1 MTGRSVQI
9 KVNGIVQGVNYRTS
23 TRTKAEELGV
33 SGIVRNEP
41 DGSVYIEA
49 AGTSDQID
57 KLIEWCRKGPP
68 RSKVERV
75 DVSECDVKQF
85 NGFEIKRF

>member
-1 MTGRSVQI
+1 MAERSVQI
-9 KVNGIVQGVNYRTS
+9 TVRGVVQGVNFRTS
-23 TRTKAEELGV
+23 TRAKAEELML

-41 DGSVYIEA
+41 DGSVYIEV
-49 AGTSDQID
+49 AGPPEQID
-57 KLIEWCRKGPP
+57 KLIEWCKKGSP

-75 DVSECDVKQF
+75 DVNECVVKQF